1 MAKSKYETHVLPYL
15 EQIAAMCRNGAT
27 DKEICAALK
36 IGQDSFYKYKK
47 EHSEFSESLR
57 ENKEFADLRVENN
70 LNKNANGYEYFEEVV
85 VMQKEIIYNENGKKA
100 KEVVY
105 PVTVPLK
112 KHKESE
118 TKAQQFWLQNRKP
131 KEWRNQAEVNLN
143 ITKLEDILNGDN
155 SEPDNR

>member
-1 MAKSKYETHVLPYL
+1 MAKNKYYTHVLPYL

-27 DKEICAALK
+27 DEDIFRKLK
-36 IGQDSFYKYKK
+36 ISKESFYKYKREYTDFADALK
-47 EHSEFSESLR
+47 

-100 KEVVY
+100 KEIVF
-105 PVTVPLK
+105 PVTVSLK

-118 TKAQQFWLQNRKP
+118 TKAQQFWLQNRRP
-131 KEWRNQAEVNLN
+131 KEWRNQADVNLN

-155 SEPDNR
+155 SEPDNQ

>member
-27 DKEICAALK
+27 DEEIFKKLK
-36 IGQDSFYKYKK
+36 ISKESFYKYKRDYVD
-47 EHSEFSESLR
+47 FSDALK

-85 VMQKEIIYNENGKKA
+85 VMQKEIIYNENGKKQ
-100 KEVVY
+100 KEIVY
-105 PVTVPLK
+105 PVKVPLK

-118 TKAQQFWLQNRKP
+118 TKAQQFWLQNRRP
-131 KEWRNQAEVNLN
+131 KEWRNQADVNLN

-155 SEPDNR
+155 SESDNQ

>member
-27 DKEICAALK
+27 DKDIYTALN
-36 IGQDSFYKYKK
+36 ISEDSFYRYKK

-57 ENKEFADLRVENN
+57 ENKEFADLKIENA
-70 LNKNANGYEYFEEVV
+70 LNKNANGYDYEEEVV
-85 VMQKEIIYNENGKKA
+85 VMKKEIIYNENGKKQ

-105 PVTVPLK
+105 PVKVSLI

-131 KEWRNQAEVNLN
+131 KEWRNQTDVNLSV
-143 ITKLEDILNGDN
+143 TKLEDILNDN
-155 SEPDNR
+155 NSKTDN

>member
-1 MAKSKYETHVLPYL
+1 MK
-15 EQIAAMCRNGAT
+15 
-27 DKEICAALK
+27 
-36 IGQDSFYKYKK
+36 
-47 EHSEFSESLR
+47 
-57 ENKEFADLRVENN
+57 
-70 LNKNANGYEYFEEVV
+70 
-85 VMQKEIIYNENGKKA
+85 KEIIYNENGKKV

-131 KEWRNQAEVNLN
+131 KEWRNQADVNLN

-155 SEPDNR
+155 SEPDNQ

>member
-27 DKEICAALK
+27 DEEIFKKLK
-36 IGQDSFYKYKK
+36 ISKESFYKYKRDYVD
-47 EHSEFSESLR
+47 FSDALR

-85 VMQKEIIYNENGKKA
+85 VMQKEIIYNENGKKQ
-100 KEVVY
+100 KEIVY
-105 PVTVPLK
+105 PVKVPLK

-118 TKAQQFWLQNRKP
+118 TKAQQFWLQNRRP
-131 KEWRNQAEVNLN
+131 KEWRNQADVNLN

-155 SEPDNR
+155 SESDNQ